1 MNDSTAY
8 LRNDGEYSIFSFG
21 NTKITFLTS
30 KNLKRYIN
38 VKKWDN
44 GYLVVT
50 KKNKGKPEQE
60 DYIDLLPIFENLY
73 MKPETFLKPIKNVEI
88 KYV

>member
-30 KNLKRYIN
+30 KILERYIN

-50 KKNKGKPEQE
+50 KKIK
-60 DYIDLLPIFENLY
+60 ENRSRKIILICCQSL
-73 MKPETFLKPIKNVEI
+73 KTFI
-88 KYV
+88 